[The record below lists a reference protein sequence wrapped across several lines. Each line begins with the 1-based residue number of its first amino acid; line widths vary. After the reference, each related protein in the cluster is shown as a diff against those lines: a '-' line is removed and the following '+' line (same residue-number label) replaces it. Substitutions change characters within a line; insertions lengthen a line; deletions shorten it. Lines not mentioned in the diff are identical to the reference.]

1 MNRPDCDERS
11 DSADKSANKQDELP
25 SSVTTDDGLSEAE
38 DPESDN
44 FDHHA
49 GLSKAKAL
57 AMTAILGKNDHA
69 AGDQSEAAGSPV
81 PYPEVKEDD
90 PDSDLEQRTTQRTVS
105 THTPSV
111 LDHINELL
119 AKGREESKI
128 REDRLNKSI
137 EDLNGKLHQLIT
149 LVEKQTKILDDERSS
164 AQDRETRLKKKIQ
177 NLEDTVSR
185 LSEVQEKTLRESN
198 EGREKIARQL
208 SDLKSNSTLQT
219 EMSEKLT
226 GLTTLMERQAIEME
240 KGRGAA
246 NELRSSFAEHRTE
259 AGDREVRYTRQIS
272 NLKTQISTLEG
283 KMDEMTAEAEKSE
296 HRLSTALAKLKQQSH
311 TPKSPKAPDTPTPGV
326 HSAHTGNPKRRDVI
340 EKLPEAVVDAKQRTD
355 EIRTLSNYQD
365 KPESKRTPEN
375 AQKTNP
381 EISDEK
387 RKERMQSAENN
398 EWVDTSKRRRK
409 KESAPE
415 QQPNKPLGKLL
426 GAPGIKRK
434 AYFVG
439 GIHPECAA
447 EDLRQF
453 CETRCKVIKCTLM
466 PARKLGTQCAHVVVT
481 ADTAEA
487 FEATNW
493 EEHIFC
499 RPWRFSSNSD

>member
-1 MNRPDCDERS
+1 MSQSFVGRSACEWELQSGSQPVVVLRDFFFFSSGSRTVDDLELRPKVQRRSVYPLFQLHNFSAMPQCCRCNASGVCKACTCVGNSVFCTSCTAGSAGRCMNRPDCDERS
-11 DSADKSANKQDELP
+11 DSADKLANKQDELP

-69 AGDQSEAAGSPV
+69 AGDPSEAAGSPV

-149 LVEKQTKILDDERSS
+149 LSEKQTKILDDERSA

-208 SDLKSNSTLQT
+208 SDLKSNSTLQAKKLEKRHQPRHEEKKGLECGST
-219 EMSEKLT
+219 SESPSCSSSSNPGHVETQPNSRDLS
-226 GLTTLMERQAIEME
+226 
-240 KGRGAA
+240 KGRP
-246 NELRSSFAEHRTE
+246 
-259 AGDREVRYTRQIS
+259 Q
-272 NLKTQISTLEG
+272 
-283 KMDEMTAEAEKSE
+283 
-296 HRLSTALAKLKQQSH
+296 
-311 TPKSPKAPDTPTPGV
+311 
-326 HSAHTGNPKRRDVI
+326 GN
-340 EKLPEAVVDAKQRTD
+340 THG
-355 EIRTLSNYQD
+355 
-365 KPESKRTPEN
+365 
-375 AQKTNP
+375 
-381 EISDEK
+381 
-387 RKERMQSAENN
+387 
-398 EWVDTSKRRRK
+398 
-409 KESAPE
+409 KES
-415 QQPNKPLGKLL
+415 LL
-426 GAPGIKRK
+426 
-434 AYFVG
+434 
-439 GIHPECAA
+439 
-447 EDLRQF
+447 
-453 CETRCKVIKCTLM
+453 
-466 PARKLGTQCAHVVVT
+466 
-481 ADTAEA
+481 
-487 FEATNW
+487 
-493 EEHIFC
+493 
-499 RPWRFSSNSD
+499 